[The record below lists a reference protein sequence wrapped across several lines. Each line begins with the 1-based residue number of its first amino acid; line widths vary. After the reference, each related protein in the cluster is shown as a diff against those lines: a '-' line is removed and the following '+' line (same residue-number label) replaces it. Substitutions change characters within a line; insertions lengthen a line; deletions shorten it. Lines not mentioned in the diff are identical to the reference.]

1 MSRCV
6 YASGHRL
13 VAWWL
18 LRAWRGRAAGVPL
31 AVAVTGSATRSARTA
46 ESVASTQSSLAFFG
60 RNLAMIDTRSH
71 CGIRRVL
78 VRSRASCR
86 RAGGSEDGV
95 PGYQVGM
102 PVVPV

>member
-31 AVAVTGSATRSARTA
+31 ATRSARTA